1 MIAAYYLV
9 LVFNGF
15 YSSGISDHA
24 IEKIPMQS
32 LEACMTAK
40 NLVLDN
46 QIADKAICVPTGE
59 K

>member
-1 MIAAYYLV
+1 MVAAYYLIV
-9 LVFNGF
+9 ILQINVHFNP
-15 YSSGISDHA
+15 S

-32 LEACMTAK
+32 LQACMTAK